1 MPIAG
6 RASHNDLRW
15 LRRDV
20 ARPTSR
26 EAEVDSCGLELK
38 QEREDWNAHFIFKDG
53 IFQALVACRRRA
65 FLEAPRCDRASNFLD
80 LQGRSDAK

>member
-1 MPIAG
+1 MIFVGSAEML
-6 RASHNDLRW
+6 RALLLEW
-15 LRRDV
+15 LRLV
-20 ARPTSR
+20 SR
-26 EAEVDSCGLELK
+26 GLELK
-38 QEREDWNAHFIFKDG
+38 QGREDWNAHFIFKDG